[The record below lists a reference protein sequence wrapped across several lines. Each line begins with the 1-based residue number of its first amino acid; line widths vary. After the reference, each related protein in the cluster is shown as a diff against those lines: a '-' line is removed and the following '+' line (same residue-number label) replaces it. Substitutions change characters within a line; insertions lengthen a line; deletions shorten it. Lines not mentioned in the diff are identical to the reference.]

1 MGPMKKAVAKTPMK
15 KTMKE
20 AAVMKKGRTMKAKRV
35 SIIARGKFARAQVF
49 LGRKQKT
56 PGGLTA
62 ATLTK
67 SKTGKIV
74 SKAASLR
81 AKKNFANSPLKKF
94 CQAVQLARKQLGI
107 KGFCPVGG
115 QSPQGKALLAK
126 TKSILAN

>member
-1 MGPMKKAVAKTPMK
+1 
-15 KTMKE
+15 
-20 AAVMKKGRTMKAKRV
+20 MKAKRV

-74 SKAASLR
+74 SKKASLR
-81 AKKNFANSPLKKF
+81 AKKNFATSPLKKWMDA
-94 CQAVQLARKQLGI
+94 CKIARKQLGI
-107 KGFCPVGG
+107 TGFCPVGG
-115 QSPQGKALLAK
+115 KTAQGKALFAKVKTMLA
-126 TKSILAN
+126 